1 MSVDVAAWAAARPL
15 VPAHVDCATAVM
27 LKIIDGKCKMAE
39 GEKRTMAAFYDAVK
53 DRPGVHLGA
62 DIHALIARTR
72 QGTDEATRLIVYE
85 KRVLAETMIARPTM
99 KAFKAMLRAEGL
111 FAGMAEDDEEVA

>member
-1 MSVDVAAWAAARPL
+1 MSDAVAWAAAHPL

-39 GEKRTMAAFYDAVK
+39 SEKRTMAELYDAVK
-53 DRPGVHLGA
+53 ARPGVHLGA

-72 QGTDEATRLIVYE
+72 GGTDEATRLHVYE

-111 FAGMAEDDEEVA
+111 FDGIADEEEEGA